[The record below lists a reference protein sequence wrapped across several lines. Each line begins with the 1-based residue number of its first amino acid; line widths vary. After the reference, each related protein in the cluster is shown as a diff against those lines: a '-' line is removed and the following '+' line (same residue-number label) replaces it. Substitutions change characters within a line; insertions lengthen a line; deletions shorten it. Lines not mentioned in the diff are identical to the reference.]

1 MRSVI
6 KILSNRNHSQE
17 KMIELYQTGLN
28 NTASTD
34 QSYIIFTK
42 NAKTGSETVKSVI
55 SKLFKKN
62 NFTMVTENFKY
73 PLSMSGCI
81 SIFLSVALLR

>member
-55 SKLFKKN
+55 SKLSKKN
-62 NFTMVTENFKY
+62 NFTMVTENFYSYDKLGY
-73 PLSMSGCI
+73 LNR
-81 SIFLSVALLR
+81 IFLLTFQV